1 MVQITKADVSGCEER
16 SRSKPE
22 RGAREVATQYLRGAH
37 QRTDPQ
43 RSPERNSR
51 LRGHAFSS
59 GPYPVYQLFC
69 AIQL

>member
-1 MVQITKADVSGCEER
+1 RADVSGCEER

-59 GPYPVYQLFC
+59 GPYP
-69 AIQL
+69 